1 MVLEPLSDS
10 PNLFLRY
17 SDQTYMICK
26 GVNSPSCKIL
36 FDIYHMQKNEGRLI
50 YNMDQTWDEIA
61 YIQIGDEPGRKE
73 PTTGEIN
80 YKNVFEH
87 IHKKGFKGVMGMEH
101 GNFKSGKEGEMA
113 LIEAYRQVDSFKV

>member
-1 MVLEPLSDS
+1 
-10 PNLFLRY
+10 
-17 SDQTYMICK
+17 MICK

-101 GNFKSGKEGEMA
+101 GNFKPGKEGEMA